1 MIIQLSE
8 KGFSEDYLNKYKKR
22 ELISDY
28 KKGYEY
34 KNAAWNLGRAELV
47 LGDYNHYNRTTKIL
61 ERLTNDDIKRVVS
74 EYLLNQDIH
83 TIEIIWGKRHWHT
96 PILYFFSS
104 IVRIIGQKEINK
116 VVLTREESMF
126 F

>member
-1 MIIQLSE
+1 MY
-8 KGFSEDYLNKYKKR
+8 FYTHLNIYKKR

-28 KKGYEY
+28 KRGYEY
-34 KNAAWNLGRAELV
+34 KNTAWALGRAELI

-83 TIEIIWGKRHWHT
+83 AVEIIWGKRRWHT
-96 PILYFFSS
+96 PFFNFFSNVIIKS
-104 IVRIIGQKEINK
+104 IFQVEINK
-116 VVLTREESMF
+116 VVLPRDGSVF
-126 F
+126 